1 MDIKMLIELALN
13 QPEIT
18 IADIQKAT
26 FLSIERKVSVLS
38 VPILYLP
45 LAQEYV
51 KGTNV
56 VLAASIDCPYGQSP
70 TELRHAAII
79 LAERRGAEIVE
90 LGINAGWIKDKKDS
104 ELRTDIKTCLEVCK
118 SKNLSLRL
126 VLEYRLFDDAEV
138 AKYCEFFQDLGVDY
152 IISSFGML
160 PDDPS
165 DNLLLAKKVAKQVK
179 YLPASNLWQ
188 PKHIEMAKASKVKS
202 IRFLSVP
209 LFERCIIK

>member
-1 MDIKMLIELALN
+1 MLIELALN

-18 IADIQKAT
+18 LEDIQKAT
-26 FLSIERKVSVLS
+26 FLAIERKVSVLS
-38 VPILYLP
+38 LPIIYLP
-45 LAQEYV
+45 VAQEYV

-56 VLAASIDCPYGQSP
+56 VLAASIDCPYGQNP

-90 LGINAGWIKDKKDS
+90 LGINAGWVRDKRDTD
-104 ELRTDIKTCLEVCK
+104 LRTDIKTCLEVCK
-118 SKNLSLRL
+118 SKNISLRL
-126 VLEYRLFDDAEV
+126 VMEYRLFDDNEV
-138 AKYCEFFQDLGVDY
+138 IKYCEFFQELGVDA
-152 IISSFGML
+152 IVSSFGLL

-165 DNLLLAKKVAKQVK
+165 DNLLLAKKLGKNNK

-188 PKHIEMAKASKVKS
+188 PKHIEMAQVAKTKS
-202 IRFLSVP
+202 IRFLSLP